1 MSKEDLRVVKTLESI
16 EASLL
21 TNLKKYPLTKITVD
35 TLCKEARINR
45 STFYKYYSDK
55 YDLLSN
61 YLSKV
66 LLEFKKKM
74 DVSFINASPSTINED
89 RYSHQFQDI
98 LTFLGN
104 RKDIYIILWD
114 AIMERDIYSEMI
126 DIIQNNIFEQM
137 EDNFSKD
144 SESFMYITLF
154 SRLFPSNLMMSVRWW
169 FEYQNDISPDDFTKL
184 TDNTMRVGIFKT
196 FKEYVR
202 T

>member
-1 MSKEDLRVVKTLESI
+1 MNKEDLRVVKTLESI
-16 EASLL
+16 DASLL
-21 TNLKKYPLTKITVD
+21 ANLKKYPLTKITVD

-61 YLSKV
+61 YLSKI

-74 DVSFINASPSTINED
+74 DVSFINATPSTINED
-89 RYSHQFQDI
+89 RYSNQFQDI
-98 LTFLGN
+98 LRFFGN

-137 EDNFSKD
+137 EEYITKD
-144 SESFMYITLF
+144 SESYMYISLF
-154 SRLFPSNLMMSVRWW
+154 SKLFPSNLMMSVRWW
-169 FEYQNDISPDDFTKL
+169 FEYQQNISPEVFTKL
-184 TDNTMRVGIFKT
+184 TDDTMRIGIFKT
-196 FKEYVR
+196 FKEYVKA
-202 T
+202 